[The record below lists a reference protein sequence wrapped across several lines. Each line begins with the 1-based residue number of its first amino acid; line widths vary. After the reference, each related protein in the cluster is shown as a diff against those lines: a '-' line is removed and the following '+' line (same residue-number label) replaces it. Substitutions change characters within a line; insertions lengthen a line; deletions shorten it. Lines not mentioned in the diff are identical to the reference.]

1 MFISLIIA
9 TVSLILDIILN
20 NFLPYMLGNLSFF
33 TPMFTV
39 VSLLFIYYFF
49 RKRERHYYIFSFIL
63 GVVYD
68 LIFTNLLFYN
78 GILFLAISFIVTILY
93 KYLDINYFNVILDV
107 LIIIVIYE
115 LFNFIIIFIFNLA
128 FVSFYRLFYKIIHSL
143 VLNIIYAEV
152 VYLIINLLPKK
163 YTKLNIN

>member
-78 GILFLAISFIVTILY
+78 GILFLAISFIVFLIWAIASSSNELQDVNTALILAIITARSKNIITFFILVNFTRLTKLSWITIEIDSIVTY
-93 KYLDINYFNVILDV
+93 NINP
-107 LIIIVIYE
+107 IIIC
-115 LFNFIIIFIFNLA
+115 
-128 FVSFYRLFYKIIHSL
+128 
-143 VLNIIYAEV
+143 
-152 VYLIINLLPKK
+152 YLR
-163 YTKLNIN
+163 